1 VCVHA
6 SSLFTATRRR
16 RHSREA
22 AIARSI
28 DRSIG
33 RMDGSALGSDHVTR
47 LGVPDNETCR
57 ARHRSHTRD
66 RSRDV
71 HACPRVRTSTPARY
85 SRVDSPRPV
94 RWNAVHGS
102 AIHRF
107 PRTKRPRQRFRIA
120 RNRLTREK
128 LINAKRIRN
137 SFLTPLRSL
146 ADRSSIDL
154 GFRCK

>member
-1 VCVHA
+1 
-6 SSLFTATRRR
+6 
-16 RHSREA
+16 
-22 AIARSI
+22 
-28 DRSIG
+28 
-33 RMDGSALGSDHVTR
+33 MDGSALGSGHVTR

-102 AIHRF
+102 PRF
-107 PRTKRPRQRFRIA
+107 IVDPPEQSGLVNDSGSRG
-120 RNRLTREK
+120 
-128 LINAKRIRN
+128 
-137 SFLTPLRSL
+137 
-146 ADRSSIDL
+146 ID
-154 GFRCK
+154 